1 MKCAGEGVSL
11 AALRSLAV
19 AVLYRILTE
28 DAVSILVSLLAMG
41 IVEPQNSRG
50 PVATL
55 NCQKLGGLNYHHGLQ
70 IQNGSQRWLTY
81 RDL

>member
-11 AALRSLAV
+11 ATLSLAV
-19 AVLYRILTE
+19 AVLYRIITE

-50 PVATL
+50 PVAAL
-55 NCQKLGGLNYHHGLQ
+55 NCQKLGGHNYHHRLQ
-70 IQNGSQRWLTY
+70 IQNGSHWWLTY